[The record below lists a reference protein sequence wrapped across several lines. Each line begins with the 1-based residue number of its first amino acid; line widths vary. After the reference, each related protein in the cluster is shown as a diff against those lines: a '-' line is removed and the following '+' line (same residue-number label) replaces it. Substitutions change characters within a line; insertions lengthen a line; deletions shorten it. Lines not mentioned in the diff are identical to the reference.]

1 MPTPVTVVRALLMV
15 ALAVGL
21 AAGGD
26 DSSDSSK
33 AADEPK
39 AASTQDNGQS
49 TNATNTAEPAT
60 AQGQIKALIA
70 QVQQA
75 FRDGDGQLVCD
86 SLSET
91 GKRDL
96 LYYGQLVNIP
106 GSCAEI
112 AQTIGKRNQA
122 LQDKQPPADVLKV
135 NVTGNEA
142 VALIRLSKAPPVRQR
157 YDRIDGDW
165 KIHSLRLGEIVGGQP
180 AP

>member
-1 MPTPVTVVRALLMV
+1 MCIR
-15 ALAVGL
+15 
-21 AAGGD
+21 
-26 DSSDSSK
+26 DS
-33 AADEPK
+33 
-39 AASTQDNGQS
+39 
-49 TNATNTAEPAT
+49 
-60 AQGQIKALIA
+60 
-70 QVQQA
+70 
-75 FRDGDGQLVCD
+75 
-86 SLSET
+86 
-91 GKRDL
+91 
-96 LYYGQLVNIP
+96 VNIP